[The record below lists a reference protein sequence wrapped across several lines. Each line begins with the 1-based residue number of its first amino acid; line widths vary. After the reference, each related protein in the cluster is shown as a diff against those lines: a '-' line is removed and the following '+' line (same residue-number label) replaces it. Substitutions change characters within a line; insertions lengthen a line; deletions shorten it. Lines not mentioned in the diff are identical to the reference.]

1 MTLFFYRLA
10 QRNKKEAETNANLFH
25 FMQQNKALV
34 ESNMAHEKKAIDTM
48 QQLSDVL
55 MQKFFAMLKL
65 DYYLK
70 NQGDKSSLRELEK
83 DIFEGKDHL
92 EAVME
97 LFTTM
102 YPDMEAA
109 LELKYPSMNDLERKV
124 YLLSRF
130 RLSRV
135 EEASLLGISTSVLD
149 KVRGKV
155 RKMVENE

>member
-1 MTLFFYRLA
+1 
-10 QRNKKEAETNANLFH
+10 
-25 FMQQNKALV
+25 
-34 ESNMAHEKKAIDTM
+34 
-48 QQLSDVL
+48 